1 MKLLT
6 VERFCGIM
14 VANQKGV
21 KHMAGKKGGLGRGL
35 SALLSG
41 TEEEYENAQRPAEG
55 NAEGGA
61 PVEISLNLIDPN
73 VNQPR
78 KTFDETAMQE
88 LVNSI
93 RIHGVISPIILV
105 KNGER
110 YMIIAGERRYRAAKK
125 AGLFTIPALVR
136 DYSPQQVKEISLIE
150 NLQREDLNPIE
161 TANAIKQLMDEYKYT
176 QEEVADRIGKSRP
189 AIANTLRLLTLSQ
202 PVIDLV
208 AEGRLSSGHAR
219 CLVVVPDAE
228 AQLKLANSALDNKI
242 SVREFEKV
250 VKAYLTPKP
259 EKQKAEQSMELKDLI
274 SRMQRTFATKVSA
287 LGNDRRGRIYI
298 DYYNRDDLDRIVEL
312 VSLLERE
319 QKKDEQ

>member
-1 MKLLT
+1 
-6 VERFCGIM
+6 
-14 VANQKGV
+14 
-21 KHMAGKKGGLGRGL
+21 MAVKKGGLGRGL

-41 TEEEYENAQRPAEG
+41 TEEEYG
-55 NAEGGA
+55 NALGEQESSGSEAGGN
-61 PVEISLNLIDPN
+61 PVEISLSLIDPN

-78 KTFDETAMQE
+78 KTFDEAAMNE
-88 LVNSI
+88 LANSI

-105 KNGER
+105 PNGDR
-110 YMIIAGERRYRAAKK
+110 YMIIAGERRYRASKK
-125 AGLFTIPALVR
+125 AGLMTIPAIVR
-136 DYSPQQVKEISLIE
+136 NYTQQQVKEISLIE

-208 AEGRLSSGHAR
+208 ADGKLSPGHAR
-219 CLVVVPDAE
+219 CLVVVEDAD
-228 AQLKLANSALDNKI
+228 AQLSLAKNGIDNKV
-242 SVREFEKV
+242 SVREFEKM
-250 VKAYLTPKP
+250 VKAFLTPKP
-259 EKQKAEQSMELKDLI
+259 AKPKQEQSIELKDLVA
-274 SRMQRTFATKVSA
+274 RMQRTFSTKVSA

-312 VSLLERE
+312 VTLLEKHTPNE
-319 QKKDEQ
+319 

>member
-1 MKLLT
+1 
-6 VERFCGIM
+6 
-14 VANQKGV
+14 
-21 KHMAGKKGGLGRGL
+21 MASKKGGLGRGL

-41 TEEEYENAQRPAEG
+41 AEEEYENSIAEENGKPAADG
-55 NAEGGA
+55 T
-61 PVEISLNLIDPN
+61 PVEISLSLIDPN

-78 KTFDETAMQE
+78 KKFDEAAMTE
-88 LVNSI
+88 LANSI

-105 KNGER
+105 PNADR
-110 YMIIAGERRYRAAKK
+110 YMIIAGERRFRAAKK
-125 AGLFTIPALVR
+125 AGLLSIPAIVR
-136 DYSPQQVKEISLIE
+136 NYTSQQVKEISLIE

-161 TANAIKQLMDEYKYT
+161 TANAIKQLMEEYKYT

-208 AEGRLSSGHAR
+208 AEGRLSPGHAR
-219 CLVVVPDAE
+219 CLVVVENPE
-228 AQLKLANSALDNKI
+228 AQLTLAKNGIDNKV
-242 SVREFEKV
+242 SVREFEKM
-250 VKAYLTPKP
+250 VKAFLTPKQ
-259 EKQKAEQSMELKDLI
+259 EKPKQEQSMELKDLI

-312 VSLLERE
+312 VELLERNKPQE
-319 QKKDEQ
+319 